1 MNKLKVFFWLCS
13 GANHAILK
21 KCPTESSKYVGI
33 GATVFFTGVFAA
45 IAASYAMYTVF
56 DNYLTAI
63 AFGIVWGLMIFNLD
77 RFIVS
82 SMRKNGKVKKEF
94 LMSIPRIVLAILISL
109 VIAKPLELKIFEKE
123 ILVEHQLL
131 EQQQINIKKQQITA
145 GFQSQ
150 QNELNSEID
159 GLKNEIAEKTKNRD
173 ELRRI
178 AQEEADGTGGSMRRN
193 AGPIYQIKK
202 ADADRVEE
210 ELRQLT
216 ASNNQLISQK
226 QERLSEIDSLVQSEV
241 NALEKNRIPGPA
253 ARLEALSS
261 LTSRS
266 QAIWLSNWFILLLF
280 VAVEIAPVL
289 VKLIAGR
296 GPYDRLL
303 QMHEREFETSMY
315 QSFAA
320 DNKRVREQTTDY
332 PEIEKIYVEEKLK
345 TSLSKT

>member
-82 SMRKNGKVKKEF
+82 SMRKNGNVKKEF

-123 ILVEHQLL
+123 ILAEHELL
-131 EQQQINIKKQQITA
+131 EQQQINTKKEQISA
-145 GFQSQ
+145 GYSSER
-150 QNELNSEID
+150 NALNSEIEQ
-159 GLKNEIAEKTKNRD
+159 LKNEISAKTQDRD

-216 ASNNQLISQK
+216 ATNNQLISQK

-241 NALEKNRIPGPA
+241 NALEKDRIPGPA

-280 VAVEIAPVL
+280 VAVETAPVL
-289 VKLIAGR
+289 VKLIAAR
-296 GPYDRLL
+296 GPYDRRL